1 MSNQT
6 IIQPITLSDKIAE
19 FSKFIEKADEKI
31 KHTTEA
37 WLKAKQIEVRD
48 RYEWLKKEYLNIL
61 ENEGDYDYQEFL
73 KGNKILIIKI
83 QDHA

>member
-19 FSKFIEKADEKI
+19 FSKFIEKATKEID
-31 KHTTEA
+31 HTSEG
-37 WLKAKQIEVRD
+37 WLKAKRIEVRD
-48 RYEWLKKEYLNIL
+48 RFEWLKKEYLNIL
-61 ENEGDYDYQEFL
+61 ENEGDYDYHQFL